1 MNEEQKMYRFRK
13 RLKELKKMGVVCE
26 NNPAYREECGLYIK
40 TAHGSSVLF
49 ELPITGIRDMDSEK
63 YINTV
68 SEELSKTYIGLLR
81 YSESTIRREI
91 LRIRIEEQNSIRDY
105 KVLEEEAKK
114 ILCAEFKNT
123 KAEDFK

>member
-1 MNEEQKMYRFRK
+1 MNEEQKMYRFRE

-40 TAHGSSVLF
+40 TADGSSVLF

-91 LRIRIEEQNSIRDY
+91 LRIEEQNAIRDY
-105 KVLEEEAKK
+105 KALEEEAKK
-114 ILCAEFKNT
+114 ILCAEIKNT